1 MTIWGNVSSLDNNME
16 NITNLE
22 TFQQLGATLLTKQ
35 PDFHASYKS
44 GSISEKLSHHTSRQ
58 LLKTAAESIRRYKDT
73 DDFIPSVY
81 LLEKI
86 AATSDKDW
94 TLFCDEVVD
103 IVTKT
108 AATALAIPIGA
119 SLGAASTLIANAPGA
134 IAKALPI
141 IGTSGGSAIS
151 SAEHI
156 LGEDDVN
163 TEKLK
168 AAIAKY
174 KLLTAK
180 LDREINTRY
189 VDLQKLDD
197 ANKKRRAL
205 RSF

>member
-1 MTIWGNVSSLDNNME
+1 ME
-16 NITNLE
+16 NITNLK